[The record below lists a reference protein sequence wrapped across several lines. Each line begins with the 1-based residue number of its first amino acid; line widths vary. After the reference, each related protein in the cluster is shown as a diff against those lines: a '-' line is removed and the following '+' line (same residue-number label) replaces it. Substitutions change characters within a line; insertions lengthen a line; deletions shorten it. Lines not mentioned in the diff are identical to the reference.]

1 MKVLRYIE
9 PRKMEIAEL
18 PRPGIADGE
27 VLIQT
32 RACGICATDV
42 KTFMR
47 GHPLIPA
54 GAVLGHEMSG
64 VIAES
69 RADGWR
75 VGERV
80 VVAPYISCGE
90 CEFCRRNQFTLCK
103 NLWNASVEPGGFS
116 EFLRVPNRIV
126 RQGLFRL
133 PDSVDFVTA
142 SLAEPLA
149 CCFHG
154 LEAMR
159 LTRGD
164 SLLIIGDGPMGLLQ
178 ILAARALGASPIVIA
193 GMTPERLAFAA
204 PRADHVI
211 NVAEQNLRDTVMQLS
226 NNAGF
231 DKVMVS
237 VGQAQVAEQAIALA
251 ARGGVVNLFAGLPSD
266 AQLTIDPRKIHYDE
280 VALVGS
286 FGFSPSDFKRA
297 VDAIISGALDTTGFI
312 TRTAALDELQG
323 AFADSAAYRGI
334 KMVAIFD

>member
-1 MKVLRYIE
+1 
-9 PRKMEIAEL
+9 
-18 PRPGIADGE
+18 
-27 VLIQT
+27 
-32 RACGICATDV
+32 
-42 KTFMR
+42 
-47 GHPLIPA
+47 
-54 GAVLGHEMSG
+54 
-64 VIAES
+64 
-69 RADGWR
+69 
-75 VGERV
+75 
-80 VVAPYISCGE
+80 
-90 CEFCRRNQFTLCK
+90 
-103 NLWNASVEPGGFS
+103 
-116 EFLRVPNRIV
+116 
-126 RQGLFRL
+126 
-133 PDSVDFVTA
+133 
-142 SLAEPLA
+142 
-149 CCFHG
+149 
-154 LEAMR
+154 MR